1 MNKVIVLLLTLF
13 ISQSLFSQELQQDYK
28 TASNAGKFIETQG
41 SILKVE
47 SYTDYVISSGLI
59 SGTVEIIP
67 GMITNIRNGEKT
79 SYIIVN
85 SYYQDSQSVIYT
97 SYIDFDEI
105 PACIE
110 ALEYIIN
117 TETTS
122 IPSNY
127 TRVFFKTRDQLEIG
141 AKIYVTGYNERSWKT
156 SITHMKYVRKPS
168 FEISIKKLPK
178 IVEALKES
186 MALLEEKLK
195 SE

>member
-85 SYYQDSQSVIYT
+85 SYYQDSHSVIYT

-141 AKIYVTGYNERSWKT
+141 AQIYVTGYNERSWKT